1 MATGVHAWS
10 TTAATNATADSAV
23 NWAENMVPSA
33 VNDSARA
40 MMASVAKWRDDI
52 SGTVTTGGTSTAY
65 TATSNQSFAS
75 LSAMNG
81 QIITIIPHTTSGA
94 DPTLAVDGLTAKQI
108 RTATG
113 VNVPT
118 GTLVQGTPY
127 QLVYYSSVG
136 EFILMG
142 FAANPYLVPVGA
154 FLDYSASTAP
164 NSSFVLPYGQAVSRT
179 TYATYFT
186 MVSTTFGIGDGSTTF
201 NVPDIRGR
209 VVAGLDNMGGSSANR
224 LTNADDGLNGDTLG
238 ATGGGETQVLVTGN
252 LPAYTPAGSVGIT
265 DSGHT
270 HSQQSNTMLLTGGT
284 GALAGSAN
292 VLASGGTTQSAAT
305 GITASFTGAAQGG
318 TSTAFGVV
326 QPTIVL
332 PKILRII

>member
-1 MATGVHAWS
+1 MATGVATWS
-10 TTAATNATADSAV
+10 TTAASNATADSSV
-23 NWAENMVPSA
+23 NWAEGQAPSSI
-33 VNDSARA
+33 NDSARA
-40 MMASVAKWRDDI
+40 EMASVAKWRDDI
-52 SGTVTTGGTSTAY
+52 SGTITTAGTSTAY

-81 QIITIIPHTTSGA
+81 QIICIIPHATSGA

-127 QLVYYSSVG
+127 QLVYYSSAG

-142 FAANPYLVPVGA
+142 FAANPYLVPIGA
-154 FLDYSASTAP
+154 LLDYSASTAP

-179 TYATYFT
+179 TYATYFA
-186 MVSTTFGIGDGSTTF
+186 MVSTTFGVGDGSTTF
-201 NVPDIRGR
+201 NVPDLRGR

-252 LPAYTPAGSVGIT
+252 LPAYTPAGTVALSM
-265 DSGHT
+265 SG
-270 HSQQSNTMLLTGGT
+270 S
-284 GALAGSAN
+284 
-292 VLASGGTTQSAAT
+292 LASNYMGTYNGLNSDYASSPGNNGSFRASTV
-305 GITASFTGAAQGG
+305 SFTGSTATFTGTAQGG

>member
-1 MATGVHAWS
+1 MQ
-10 TTAATNATADSAV
+10 
-23 NWAENMVPSA
+23 
-33 VNDSARA
+33 
-40 MMASVAKWRDDI
+40 ASVAKWRDDI
-52 SGTVTTGGTSTAY
+52 SGGITTGGTSTAY
-65 TATSNQSFAS
+65 TATTNQTFGS

-81 QIITIIPHTTSGA
+81 QIITIVPHTTSWA
-94 DPTLAVDGLTAKQI
+94 DPTLSVDGLTAKQI

-118 GTLVQGTPY
+118 GTLVQATPY
-127 QLVYYSSVG
+127 QLVYYSSAG

-142 FAANPYLVPVGA
+142 FAANPYLVPIGA
-154 FLDYSASTAP
+154 FLDYSSSTAP

-186 MVSTTFGIGDGSTTF
+186 MVSTTFGVGDGSTTF
-201 NVPDIRGR
+201 NVPDLRGR

-238 ATGGGETQVLVTGN
+238 ATGGGETQTLVTGN
-252 LPAYTPAGSVGIT
+252 LPAYTPSGTISTGTYTGPSGTAGREDAG
-265 DSGHT
+265 GGNY
-270 HSQQSNTMLLTGGT
+270 QSITGGAT
-284 GALAGSAN
+284 IGGNIWFGTASAN
-292 VLASGGTTQSAAT
+292 VSSQT
-305 GITASFTGAAQGG
+305 FTGTAQGG

-326 QPTIVL
+326 QPTIIL